1 MIHPIEYRY
10 GTPEMKAVWTEESKL
25 RKFLDVET
33 ALAVAESEVGIV
45 PKKAAEV
52 IARNIGKVKP
62 DRVKE
67 IENKTQHDVMAVVLA
82 LAENCG
88 EHGEWVHFGAT
99 SYDIVDTALA
109 LQIKDAIN
117 ILDSKLKNLRKRLV
131 SQAEKHKKTVCIAR
145 THGQIAIPMTYG
157 MRFALWAE
165 EIDRHIERLSEIRP
179 RILVGKM
186 SGAVGTQAS
195 FGRKGVEIETRVM
208 AALGLSVARIT
219 NQVVQR
225 DRHAE
230 FIFFLANLATTLDK
244 MCTEV
249 RILQRSEIREVEEP
263 FAKGQVGSSTMPHKR
278 NPIKSEQVCGLARSI
293 RALVEPALLN
303 NTLWDERDLT
313 NSSCERII
321 FPEATVLTDH
331 ILSLTTNIM
340 ENLRFYPKNIQRNL
354 GLLKGMNMSEAV
366 MMKLAARIGRQ
377 TAHELIRKASMEAF
391 ERDVHLRDV
400 LMKEKEVTRHF
411 TEKEIAA
418 MTDPENY
425 TGTAVEKVEMVI
437 GRLKNKR

>member
-10 GTPEMKAVWTEESKL
+10 GTPEMKAVWTEENKL
-25 RKFLDVET
+25 MKFLEVET
-33 ALAVAESEVGIV
+33 ALARAEAEAGIV

-52 IARNIGKVKP
+52 IARNVGRVKLE
-62 DRVKE
+62 RVKE
-67 IENKTQHDVMAVVLA
+67 IEKKTQHDVMAVVLA
-82 LAENCG
+82 LSENCG

-117 ILDSKLKNLRKRLV
+117 ILEGKLKNLRKALV
-131 SQAEKHKKTVCIAR
+131 SQAERHKKTVCIAR
-145 THGQIAIPMTYG
+145 THGQIAIPTTYG

-165 EIDRHIERLSEIRP
+165 EIDRHIDRLNEIKP
-179 RILVGKM
+179 RILAGKM

-195 FGRKGVEIETRVM
+195 FGKKGLEIEKKVM
-208 AALGLSVARIT
+208 KNLGLDVARIT

-230 FIFFLANLATTLDK
+230 FIFSLANLATTLDK
-244 MCTEV
+244 ICIEI
-249 RILQRSEIREVEEP
+249 RILQRSEIGELEES

-278 NPIKSEQVCGLARSI
+278 NPVKSEQVCGLARSI
-293 RALVEPALLN
+293 RALVEPALMN

-331 ILSLTTNIM
+331 ILSLTTNII

-354 GLLKGMNMSEAV
+354 DLLKGLNMSEAV
-366 MMKLAARIGRQ
+366 MIKLAARIGRQ
-377 TAHELIRKASMEAF
+377 TAHELMRKASMEAF
-391 ERDVHLRDV
+391 ERDIHLRDV
-400 LMKEKEVTRHF
+400 LMEKKEVAEHF
-411 TEKEIAA
+411 TEKELNALIN
-418 MTDPENY
+418 PENY

-437 GRLKNKR
+437 DRLKNKR